1 MKTYKVIEFDND
13 EIFAD
18 AVEYEIH
25 ILPSPEYALELYFFD
40 GEQNGLF
47 YDGYPQGR
55 EYHVLCVETG
65 VVTRHI
71 VNTEFE
77 PSFVISD
84 KRDY

>member
-1 MKTYKVIEFDND
+1 MKTYKVIEPNTG
-13 EIFAD
+13 EIFHD

-25 ILPSPEYALELYFFD
+25 ILPCPDAALENYLLD
-40 GEQNGLF
+40 GDRNGWF

-65 VVTRHI
+65 VVTKHI

-84 KRDY
+84 KRD